1 MSLLAEKP
9 VVNKILA
16 RQRLMMQMAATQ
28 VVNQKLLTGEFEL
41 RDGKI
46 TKGKTSLSPTIR
58 NFTANAKP
66 AGKTPCCRQRQR

>member
-41 RDGKI
+41 HDGKI
-46 TKGKTSLSPTIR
+46 TKGK
-58 NFTANAKP
+58 NFPEPHNP
-66 AGKTPCCRQRQR
+66 QLYSEC

>member
-16 RQRLMMQMAATQ
+16 RQRLMMQM

-46 TKGKTSLSPTIR
+46 TKGKNLPEPHNPQLYSE
-58 NFTANAKP
+58 
-66 AGKTPCCRQRQR
+66 C

>member
-9 VVNKILA
+9 VGNKILA

-46 TKGKTSLSPTIR
+46 AKGN
-58 NFTANAKP
+58 NFP
-66 AGKTPCCRQRQR
+66 EPHHPQLHHEG

>member
-1 MSLLAEKP
+1 MGGVMSLLAEKP

-16 RQRLMMQMAATQ
+16 RQRLMMQM

-46 TKGKTSLSPTIR
+46 TKGK
-58 NFTANAKP
+58 NFPEPHNP
-66 AGKTPCCRQRQR
+66 QLYSEC

>member
-28 VVNQKLLTGEFEL
+28 GCEPEIIDRGV
-41 RDGKI
+41 
-46 TKGKTSLSPTIR
+46 
-58 NFTANAKP
+58 
-66 AGKTPCCRQRQR
+66 

>member
-16 RQRLMMQMAATQ
+16 RQRLMMQM

-46 TKGKTSLSPTIR
+46 TKGK
-58 NFTANAKP
+58 NFPEPHNP
-66 AGKTPCCRQRQR
+66 QLYSEC